1 MGMVETG
8 LRVLRPEG
16 FRHMAYTQWGDPH
29 RRDVVVCAHGLTRQ
43 GRDFDALAERLDAD
57 LQRRVL
63 CPDVLGRGKSDWL
76 VDKTGYTYPL
86 YLADM
91 AALIARSG
99 VEQVDWVGTS
109 MGGLI
114 GLMLA
119 ATPNSPIR
127 RLVINDIGP
136 LVPWEGLA
144 RIGTYVGEDPL
155 FPDRPA
161 AEKRLKERTATYGPM
176 PTERWPD
183 FVDHSLR
190 RDPEGQGWRL
200 AYDPAIAQAFQAIE
214 PGQPIDLWAL
224 WDRVQVPVLV
234 VRGAESDLLPAEVL
248 EDMKR
253 RGPGCQ
259 AVEVPGAGHAP
270 WLMSADQMAPVLDF
284 LKGHG

>member
-8 LRVLRPEG
+8 VRVLRPEG
-16 FRHMAYTQWGDPH
+16 FKRMAYTQWGDPH
-29 RRDVVVCAHGLTRQ
+29 GREVVVCVHGLTRQ
-43 GRDFDALAERLDAD
+43 GRDFDVLAERLATD
-57 LQRRVL
+57 LKRRVL

-76 VDKTGYTYPL
+76 IDKSGYTYPL

-99 VEQVDWVGTS
+99 AEQVDWVGTS

-144 RIGTYVGEDPL
+144 RIGAYVGENTV
-155 FPDRPA
+155 FPEREA
-161 AEKRLKERTATYGPM
+161 AEARLKTRTATYGPM
-176 PTERWPD
+176 PPECWPG
-183 FVDHSLR
+183 VADHSLQR
-190 RDPEGQGWRL
+190 TPDGEGWQL

-224 WDRVQVPVLV
+224 WDQVQVPVLV
-234 VRGAESDLLPAEVL
+234 VRGAESDLLPVDVL
-248 EDMKR
+248 EEMKR

-259 AVEVPGAGHAP
+259 VLEVAAAGHAP
-270 WLMSADQMAPVLDF
+270 WLMSEDQVAPVMDF
-284 LKGHG
+284 LRRSG

>member
-1 MGMVETG
+1 MGMMETG
-8 LRVLRPEG
+8 VRVLRPEG
-16 FRHMAYTQWGDPH
+16 FKRMAYTQWGSPDA
-29 RRDVVVCAHGLTRQ
+29 REVVMCVHGLTRQ
-43 GRDFDALAERLDAD
+43 GRDFDALADHLATD
-57 LQRRVL
+57 LGCRVV

-76 VDKTGYTYPL
+76 ADPSGYSYPL

-99 VEQVDWVGTS
+99 AEQVDWVGTS

-144 RIGTYVGEDPL
+144 RIGGYVGEDPL
-155 FPDRPA
+155 FTNREA
-161 AEKRLKERTATYGPM
+161 AEHRLKERIVTYGPM
-176 PTERWPD
+176 PPERWSG
-183 FVDHSLR
+183 FVEHSLR
-190 RDPEGQGWRL
+190 RVAEGWRL
-200 AYDPAIAQAFQAIE
+200 AYDPAIAQAFQAVQ

-224 WDRVQVPVLV
+224 WDRVEVPVLV
-234 VRGAESDLLPAEVL
+234 IRGADSDLLPASVVE
-248 EDMKR
+248 EMKR

-270 WLMSADQMAPVLDF
+270 WLMSADQIAPVAEF